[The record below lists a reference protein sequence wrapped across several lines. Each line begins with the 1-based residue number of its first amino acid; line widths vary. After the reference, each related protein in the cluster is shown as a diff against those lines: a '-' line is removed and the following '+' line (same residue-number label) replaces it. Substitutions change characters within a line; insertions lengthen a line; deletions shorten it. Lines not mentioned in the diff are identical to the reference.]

1 MSELRVVGE
10 HGDPE
15 SARAQA
21 ARLVEA
27 GIGATVDLAP
37 ADADA
42 VVGDGPPIEHWVV
55 QVLPED
61 HVRACE
67 LLGLPAPEPDPED
80 ERTERPPWRT
90 ILMIWLV
97 AMIVFP
103 ALAFWLTVQLAD

>member
-10 HGDPE
+10 HEDPE
-15 SARAQA
+15 VARSTA

-27 GIGATVDLAP
+27 GIGATVDVAP
-37 ADADA
+37 PAADAA
-42 VVGDGPPIEHWVV
+42 GEGPPVEHWVV

-80 ERTERPPWRT
+80 ERAERPPWRT

-97 AMIVFP
+97 AMILFP